1 MTPRIRRSH
10 PSPPAR
16 RPDARRA
23 TPVLPLVAGV
33 LCAAAPLLG
42 AQQLRPTAT
51 GATVALSGRGALVS
65 TNVEG
70 PRRWW
75 RATGAA
81 AEVGYGVSPRLT
93 LLAGYAS
100 LRLDSDPAQ
109 RFRDADV
116 GFRRLFGRG
125 GNAFRPFLEGGV
137 TVQRMTV
144 QVPDGRSAI
153 EVRSTT
159 GAITGGGGAMW
170 FLGRQLAVEGA
181 VRGTGG
187 TFTSWNDADGVNR
200 PVLPVQVRSVALRLG
215 ARYWLAGR

>member
-1 MTPRIRRSH
+1 MTSRIRRSQ
-10 PSPPAR
+10 PSPLACRPGAR
-16 RPDARRA
+16 PA
-23 TPVLPLVAGV
+23 TPFLPLLAGV
-33 LCAAAPLLG
+33 LCAAAPLG

-51 GATVALSGRGALVS
+51 GTTVALSGRGALVS

-75 RATGAA
+75 RATGVA

-100 LRLDSDPAQ
+100 LGLASDPAQ

-153 EVRSTT
+153 AVRSTA
-159 GAITGGGGAMW
+159 GAITGGAGAMW
-170 FLGRQLAVEGA
+170 FLGRPLAVEGA
-181 VRGTGG
+181 VRGSGG
-187 TFTSWNDADGVNR
+187 TFTSWSDADGVNR